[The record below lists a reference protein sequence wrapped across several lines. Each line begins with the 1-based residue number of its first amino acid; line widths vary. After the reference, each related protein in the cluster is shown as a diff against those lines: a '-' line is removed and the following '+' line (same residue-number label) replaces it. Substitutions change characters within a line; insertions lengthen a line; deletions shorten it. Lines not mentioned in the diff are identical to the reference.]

1 MSQATT
7 TPLPVTIGLDLGSRT
22 SQFAICSP
30 SGEWLG
36 EGKVATTAVGI
47 RGLLERHGGARLVME
62 ASTPS
67 RWIHDLGVE
76 LGSEVVVANPRSIPV
91 ITASVRK
98 SDRNDARL
106 LAQLGQL
113 RPDLLNPVVL
123 RDACHQEV
131 RSLLFAR
138 QQLVEQ
144 RTALINFVRAQARML
159 GENLPSASTRA
170 FVAKCTSLLPA
181 SLSKMLEPLLQILQA
196 VGQAIRVYDERIEQL
211 CQNEFAQ
218 TAVLQQ
224 INGVGPLAALCFVA
238 TIGDPA
244 RFSKSRQVG
253 PYLGL
258 VPRSDQS
265 CGHDPDLPIT
275 RCGDTYMRTLLV
287 SVATRILGPFG
298 QDSDLRSFG
307 LRIAAKGGK
316 RSMARA
322 RIAVARKL
330 AVLMHRL
337 LVTGEVYRPL
347 SQPQAAVA

>member
-1 MSQATT
+1 
-7 TPLPVTIGLDLGSRT
+7 VTIGLDLGSRS
-22 SQFAICSP
+22 SQFAVCSP
-30 SGEWLG
+30 LGEWIG
-36 EGKVATTAVGI
+36 EGKVATTSTGI
-47 RGLLERHGGARLVME
+47 RGLLEGHRGARLVME

-67 RWIHDLGVE
+67 RWIRDLGVE

-113 RPDLLNPVVL
+113 RPSLLNPVVL
-123 RDACHQEV
+123 RDAGHQEV
-131 RSLLFAR
+131 RSLLSAR
-138 QQLVEQ
+138 QQLVGQ

-159 GENLPSASTRA
+159 GEDLPGASTRA
-170 FVAKCTSLLPA
+170 FVAKCASLLPQG
-181 SLSKMLEPLLQILQA
+181 LSKMLAPLLEILQS
-196 VGQAIRVYDERIEQL
+196 VGGAIAVYDKRIDQL
-211 CQNEFAQ
+211 CLKDFPQ
-218 TAVLQQ
+218 TGVLQQ
-224 INGVGPLAALCFVA
+224 IHGVGPLIALCFVA

-287 SVATRILGPFG
+287 SAATRILGPFG
-298 QDSDLRSFG
+298 QDSDLRRFG

-316 RSMARA
+316 RAKARA